1 MGSSHYII
9 SELAQIEGELM
20 GYHEGLDMM
29 GKEANL
35 SNLSSGLLEQSKKLN
50 KIAKDI
56 IGMESDW
63 KKKVEEL
70 EKRIKELETPSLPD
84 WSKYQQPTRMM
95 MFDPEC
101 LHNGCQHERN
111 PVCNLYCPHCA
122 PRC

>member
-63 KKKVEEL
+63 KKKVEGLRRIGYDVEEL
-70 EKRIKELETPSLPD
+70 SCVKCGS
-84 WSKYQQPTRMM
+84 
-95 MFDPEC
+95 DPEDC
-101 LHNGCQHERN
+101 S
-111 PVCNLYCPHCA
+111 CA
-122 PRC
+122 GFNEAIDEVLDLLKEV